1 MFREKYCLLTLL
13 LFLFYVPVLAEESNY
28 FPLQVGNTWT
38 YRQEY
43 WSFDFDKEDY
53 VKDWEEYI
61 TVSIIDTITYEGNI
75 YYLFDDN
82 NAYYQDGYFVY
93 RYYLDWEKEGL
104 FYDFTPCDSTCTPG
118 EFGKITYYYNNAYQ
132 SCFVTRYDIEQEVP
146 AGIFEGFKFTFGC
159 DTHIIYRLHVI
170 APDVGMVY
178 RSDGLYE
185 YYILKEWLVYAKVN
199 GKEYGTTA
207 VTEKPQQ
214 IVSLNNYPNPFN
226 PTTTITYTL
235 PSSGF
240 TSLVIYNIMGQT
252 VRELV
257 SEPISSGT
265 YSVTWDGK
273 DDFGKSVSSGIYL
286 SRLTSGMHTKTGRM
300 LLMK

>member
-1 MFREKYCLLTLL
+1 MFRKKFCFCAIV
-13 LFLFYVPVLAEESNY
+13 LFLFCSNISAEESDY
-28 FPLQVGNTWT
+28 FPLQIGNTWT

-61 TVSIIDTITYEGNI
+61 TISIIDTITYEGNT

-82 NAYYQDGYFVY
+82 NAYYRDGLYIY
-93 RYYLDWEKEGL
+93 KYDLTWDYEGL

-118 EFGKITYYYNNAYQ
+118 ELGKITYYYNNDYQ

-146 AGIFEGFKFTFGC
+146 AGTFESFKFTFGC
-159 DTHIIYRLHVI
+159 DTHIFKYNIIAINIGLIYRSEWFFENHTI
-170 APDVGMVY
+170 
-178 RSDGLYE
+178 
-185 YYILKEWLVYAKVN
+185 KEWLVYAKVN
-199 GKEYGTTA
+199 GKEYGATA

-214 IVSLNNYPNPFN
+214 IVSLHNYPNPFN

-235 PSSGF
+235 PSPGF
-240 TSLVIYNIMGQT
+240 ASIMIYNIMGQT

-257 SEPISSGT
+257 SESMSSGT
-265 YSVTWDGK
+265 FSVIWDGK
-273 DDFGKSVSSGIYL
+273 NDFGKSVSSGIYL
-286 SRLTSGMHTKTGRM
+286 SRLQTGKHTEMGRM